1 MRAAKVKDRPKSSP
15 LWSDILD
22 HFIATANTSRLNDTD
37 WRLFYEFVRRNKAR
51 ISTVDLERRLI
62 NSGFSTEYAREIICT
77 YELIRVF
84 IRPQTPA
91 LIYTLYDIKRR
102 NREKRT
108 GPLRGGSIIDRII
121 EEKLKGG

>member
-1 MRAAKVKDRPKSSP
+1 MTKDRRNSPP

-22 HFIATANTSRLNDTD
+22 HFIAHANKGRLGDTD
-37 WRLFYEFVRRNKAR
+37 WRLFYKFVRRNRAK

-62 NSGFSTEYAREIICT
+62 IGGFSAEYAREIVRT

-84 IRPQTPA
+84 TGPRTA
-91 LIYTLYDIKRR
+91 AEVLTLYDIKRR
-102 NREKRT
+102 NQEKRT

-121 EEKLKGG
+121 EEKQKVR